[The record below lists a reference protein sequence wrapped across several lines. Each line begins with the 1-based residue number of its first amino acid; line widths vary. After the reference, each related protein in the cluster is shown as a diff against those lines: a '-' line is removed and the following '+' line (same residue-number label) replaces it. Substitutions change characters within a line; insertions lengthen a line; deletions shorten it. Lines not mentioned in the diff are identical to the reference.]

1 LPMPS
6 LDLPNR
12 PAADS
17 TTNSLARPATPA
29 AAKAAAPASG
39 NLRTLFIVAVA
50 GVAVA
55 VGYGL
60 WKRFAGDGGVDPALF
75 QTEKV
80 EKRDIR
86 IVITEDGNVES
97 ASNIDLKCR
106 IEGGSQI
113 LTIIPDGTHV
123 TKGTKLVTLSSAAI
137 DEKITAQQIVVE
149 RGKAA
154 LFQAAEDLAVAEIA
168 LKEYLEGTY
177 IKDLQTAKSAVVV
190 QEQNVK
196 TAENLFNHTESMF
209 RKGHV
214 NQLQLDANRDG
225 VTRAKLDLE
234 AAKTA
239 EKLLVEFTKP
249 KMTKQLESARD
260 NAKSK
265 LEAEKRAFQLE
276 KDKLE
281 RLEEQK
287 KQCIIVAPQDGTVI
301 YANQE
306 GNRGNQQI
314 LIEEGA
320 QMKEFQTILRLPD
333 LSKMQVKAMVHESKV
348 GRIRPGMV
356 ASVKIRDQE
365 AKGEVT
371 MVMSQAE
378 TQWGSSV
385 KSYATYVAIKDSK
398 AFSDLKPNMTAQVTV
413 LIKELKNVLA
423 VPLQAVVEKG
433 GKFFC
438 YIRTDRNANGY
449 EERQVMIGDNNDK
462 HIEVKDGLAIGDLVI
477 LNPRATCPEARES
490 IPEPDSSAELE
501 MPAGVPSPDLG
512 PPGVSPGKGPGGK
525 GKGKGKNKGIGP
537 DGVPLVGGPPMSDD
551 PTAGGN
557 GGPGPGGPPGGPGG
571 KFDPSKID
579 PKKLEEWKR
588 KKAEGFKGP
597 PSAAK
602 PPEKTAPST

>member
-1 LPMPS
+1 MPS

-12 PAADS
+12 PAS
-17 TTNSLARPATPA
+17 ETTTPAMPRPAKPA
-29 AAKAAAPASG
+29 VKPAENG
-39 NLRTLFIVAVA
+39 GGLRTLLIIAA
-50 GVAVA
+50 IGAA
-55 VGYGL
+55 VGAGYFL
-60 WKRFAGDGGVDPALF
+60 WKQFHTSGGVDPSQF

-97 ASNIDLKCR
+97 SSNIDLKCR
-106 IEGGSQI
+106 VEGGSQI

-196 TAENLFNHTESMF
+196 TAENLFNHTETMF

-225 VTRAKLDLE
+225 VTRAKLDLD

-239 EKLLVEFTKP
+239 ERLLVNFTLP

-281 RLEEQK
+281 RLEDQK
-287 KQCIIVAPQDGTVI
+287 KQCIILAPQDGTVI

-306 GNRGNQQI
+306 SNRGNQQVV
-314 LIEEGA
+314 IEEGA

-348 GRIRPGMV
+348 GRIRTGMP
-356 ASVKIRDQE
+356 ASVRIRDQE

-371 MVMSQAE
+371 SIMSQAE
-378 TQWGSSV
+378 NQSWFSTV
-385 KSYATYVAIKDSK
+385 KSYATYIGIKDSK
-398 AFSDLKPNMTAQVTV
+398 AFNDLKPNMTAQVTI
-413 LIKELKNVLA
+413 LIKELKGVVG

-433 GKFFC
+433 GKFYC
-438 YIRTDRNANGY
+438 YLRKESEPKGY
-449 EERQVMIGDNNDK
+449 VERQVVIGDNNDK
-462 HIEVKDGLAIGDLVI
+462 YLEIKDGVALGDLVI
-477 LNPRATCPEARES
+477 LNPRATCAEARES
-490 IPEPDSSAELE
+490 VAEPDAAQDLE
-501 MPAGVPSPDLG
+501 MPAGVQSPDLDA
-512 PPGVSPGKGPGGK
+512 PGKEPGGKGPGGK
-525 GKGKGKNKGIGP
+525 GGPGKKGKGK
-537 DGVPLVGGPPMSDD
+537 GGM
-551 PTAGGN
+551 
-557 GGPGPGGPPGGPGG
+557 GPGGPMAGGPPAGGDGAPAIGFQGTGGQPGGPNG

-579 PKKLEEWKR
+579 PKKMEEWKR
-588 KKAEGFKGP
+588 KKAESFKGP
-597 PSAAK
+597 PSANAT
-602 PPEKTAPST
+602 PEKASPST

>member
-1 LPMPS
+1 MPS

-12 PAADS
+12 PAAES
-17 TTNSLARPATPA
+17 TPPTLSRPKSPA
-29 AAKAAAPASG
+29 AKRVDNG
-39 NLRTLFIVAVA
+39 GGLRTLLIVA
-50 GVAVA
+50 A
-55 VGYGL
+55 VGAAVGAGYFL
-60 WKRFAGDGGVDPALF
+60 WKRFSNDGGVDPSQF

-97 ASNIDLKCR
+97 SSNIDLKCR
-106 IEGGSQI
+106 VEGGSQI
-113 LTIIPDGTHV
+113 LTIIPDGTNV

-225 VTRAKLDLE
+225 VTRAKLDLD

-239 EKLLVEFTKP
+239 EKLLVNFTRP

-281 RLEEQK
+281 RLEDQK
-287 KQCIIVAPQDGTVI
+287 KQCIILAPQDGTVI

-306 GNRGNQQI
+306 SNRGNQQVV
-314 LIEEGA
+314 IEEGA

-333 LSKMQVKAMVHESKV
+333 LSRMQVKAMVHESKV
-348 GRIRPGMV
+348 GRIRSGMP
-356 ASVKIRDQE
+356 AMVKIRDQE

-371 MVMSQAE
+371 MIMSQAE
-378 TQWGSSV
+378 NQNWFSTV
-385 KSYATYVAIKDSK
+385 KSYATYVAIRDSK
-398 AFSDLKPNMTAQVTV
+398 AFTDLKPNMTAQVTILV
-413 LIKELKNVLA
+413 KELKGVLA

-433 GKFFC
+433 GKYYC
-438 YIRTDRNANGY
+438 YLRKERDAKGY
-449 EERQVMIGDNNDK
+449 AERQVVIGDNNDK
-462 HIEVKDGLAIGDLVI
+462 YLEIKDGLAIGDLVI

-490 IPEPDSSAELE
+490 VQEPDSASELQ
-501 MPAGVPSPDLG
+501 MPVGVPSPDLG
-512 PPGVSPGKGPGGK
+512 PPGVVPGKGPGGGK
-525 GKGKGKNKGIGP
+525 GGKGKGGKSGMAP
-537 DGVPLVGGPPMSDD
+537 GGPL
-551 PTAGGN
+551 AGGAEGGGVLPN
-557 GGPGPGGPPGGPGG
+557 AGPGPDG
-571 KFDPSKID
+571 KFDPSKTD
-579 PKKLEEWKR
+579 PKKIEEWKR

-597 PSAAK
+597 PSADAK
-602 PPEKTAPST
+602 QSKKTEPTT